1 MPIHFSIGFVV
12 EQMPRR
18 QFMTICATAVK
29 SDIIAATAYEAD
41 VVDSVLC
48 DELVIRPNW
57 ERRGAQCR

>member
-18 QFMTICATAVK
+18 QFVTICATAVE
-29 SDIIAATAYEAD
+29 SDIVKS
-41 VVDSVLC
+41 VVCEEIFIKAV
-48 DELVIRPNW
+48 W